1 MINLIQIFLVFR
13 GHHYFDDSI
22 NFHRGERGGRG
33 EATWNDEGNFE
44 KREEGKEVVPPLKFI
59 SSPLAE
65 YQCRLFQTFLFGTF
79 LIDFCTNSTHFFCT
93 INGVIGSR
101 GSADNKN
108 LVRGMNYLGREF
120 RLSHFEFFKGLFERG
135 GGGNIDMDERPKR
148 VKCNIVTVM
157 DLYIRSVVSNISK
170 CFSLQR
176 G

>member
-1 MINLIQIFLVFR
+1 MIQLTSIEGWGEGRKRRSNVKRWRQFR
-13 GHHYFDDSI
+13 KA
-22 NFHRGERGGRG
+22 GG
-33 EATWNDEGNFE
+33 
-44 KREEGKEVVPPLKFI
+44 GKGGGSKFI